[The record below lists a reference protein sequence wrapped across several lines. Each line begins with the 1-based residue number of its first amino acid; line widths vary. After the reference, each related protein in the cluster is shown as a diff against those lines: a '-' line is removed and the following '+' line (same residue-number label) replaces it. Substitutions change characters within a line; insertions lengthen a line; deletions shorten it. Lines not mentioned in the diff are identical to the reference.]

1 MRNPQPDKEF
11 ALLPERANSKIYI
24 AVKAKHR
31 GISEGD
37 VVVRISLTPFIQI
50 FLNIILF
57 HENICIFIR
66 PSGWSVYGRVSVGN
80 IRNIVTANYPFLQ
93 NYFMNQTRIF
103 LGAIGMLTICR
114 RMLYKIRFTLLRNLQ
129 YGIVFNTSNF
139 VMCL

>member
-1 MRNPQPDKEF
+1 MKIF
-11 ALLPERANSKIYI
+11 AYSSDLLAGLSMD
-24 AVKAKHR
+24 
-31 GISEGD
+31 G
-37 VVVRISLTPFIQI
+37 L
-50 FLNIILF
+50 
-57 HENICIFIR
+57 
-66 PSGWSVYGRVSVGN
+66 SVGN
-80 IRNIVTANYPFLQ
+80 VRNIVTANYPFLQ